1 MQYTSTAP
9 HTPST
14 FTNSPDNN
22 ELLSIHRGVEKL
34 LSGTVL
40 DPDATTTVERVL
52 CDHAMRHALVFAARA
67 LAELLQQEG
76 LTVTLQYCSCPQH
89 RHPLPFLVA
98 QDPEG
103 NFIAPR
109 IFPTNPILVGS
120 ELLIIDCSKPQSYS
134 QQARLR
140 DVSKT
145 ALCNQGSSKR
155 PMTFCDT
162 STISIR
168 HAENIDKIH
177 APGLAALVLL
187 PG

>member
-9 HTPST
+9 HTSST
-14 FTNSPDNN
+14 FTNSPDNS
-22 ELLSIHRGVEKL
+22 ELLSIHSGVEKL
-34 LSGTVL
+34 LSGKVL

-67 LAELLQQEG
+67 LAELLQQDG

-89 RHPLPFLVA
+89 GHPLPFLVA

-103 NFIAPR
+103 NFITPR
-109 IFPTNPILVGS
+109 IFPTNPILASS
-120 ELLIIDCSKPQSYS
+120 ELLIIDCSRPQSHS
-134 QQARLR
+134 QQGQH
-140 DVSKT
+140 SNMSET
-145 ALCNQGSSKR
+145 APCNQASSQR

-162 STISIR
+162 PTMFIR

-177 APGLAALVLL
+177 EPGPAALVLL
-187 PG
+187 PS